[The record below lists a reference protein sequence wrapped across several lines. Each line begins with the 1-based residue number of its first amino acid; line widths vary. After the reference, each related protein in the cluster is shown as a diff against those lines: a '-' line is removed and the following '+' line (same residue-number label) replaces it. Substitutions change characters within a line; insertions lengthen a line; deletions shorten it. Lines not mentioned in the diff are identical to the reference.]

1 MRLALLVGLGGAAGS
16 VARYLLG
23 MWQPRTVGSFPWAT
37 FGINVAGS
45 FLLGFLLRVAL
56 ASSSFTPEWRALL
69 TVGFCGGFTTFSTYS
84 YETAVLL
91 ESGHYGK
98 AATYALASVA
108 VALAATFA
116 GLMAAR
122 EYLDR

>member
-1 MRLALLVGLGGAAGS
+1 MRLVLLVGLGGAAGS
-16 VARYLLG
+16 AARYLLG
-23 MWQPRTVGSFPWAT
+23 LLQPRAIGSFPWVT
-37 FGINVAGS
+37 FGINVVGS
-45 FLLGFLLRVAL
+45 FLLGFLLRLAL
-56 ASSSFTPEWRALL
+56 ATPSFTPDLRALL

-98 AATYALASVA
+98 AATYALGSVA
-108 VALAATFA
+108 VALAATLA

>member
-1 MRLALLVGLGGAAGS
+1 MRLLLLVALGGAAGS
-16 VARYLLG
+16 AARYLLG
-23 MWQPRTVGSFPWAT
+23 MLQPRAVGSFPWVT
-37 FGINVAGS
+37 LGINVTGA

-56 ASSSFTPEWRALL
+56 ATSSFTPEWRALL

-91 ESGHYGK
+91 ESGHYGR
-98 AATYALASVA
+98 AATYAAGSVLI
-108 VALAATFA
+108 ALAATFA

>member
-1 MRLALLVGLGGAAGS
+1 MRLVLLVGLGGAAGS
-16 VARYLLG
+16 AARYLLG
-23 MWQPRTVGSFPWAT
+23 MLQPRAVGSFPWAT

-45 FLLGFLLRVAL
+45 FLLGVLVRVAL
-56 ASSSFTPEWRALL
+56 ASPAFTPEWRALL

-108 VALAATFA
+108 AALAATFA
-116 GLMAAR
+116 GIMAAR
-122 EYLDR
+122 EYLDG

>member
-1 MRLALLVGLGGAAGS
+1 MRLVLLVGVGGAAGS
-16 VARYLLG
+16 AARYLLG
-23 MWQPRTVGSFPWAT
+23 MLQPRAVGSFPWVT

-45 FLLGFLLRVAL
+45 FLLGFVLRLAL
-56 ASSSFTPEWRALL
+56 STTALTPEWRALL

-84 YETAVLL
+84 YETAALL

-98 AATYALASVA
+98 ATAYALGSVG

>member
-1 MRLALLVGLGGAAGS
+1 MRLVLLVGLGGAAGS
-16 VARYLLG
+16 AARYLLG
-23 MWQPRTVGSFPWAT
+23 LLQPRAIGSFPWVT
-37 FGINVAGS
+37 FGINVVGS
-45 FLLGFLLRVAL
+45 FLLGVLLRLAL
-56 ASSSFTPEWRALL
+56 ATPSFTPDLRALL

-91 ESGHYGK
+91 EGGHYGK
-98 AATYALASVA
+98 AATYALGSVV
-108 VALAATFA
+108 VALAATLA